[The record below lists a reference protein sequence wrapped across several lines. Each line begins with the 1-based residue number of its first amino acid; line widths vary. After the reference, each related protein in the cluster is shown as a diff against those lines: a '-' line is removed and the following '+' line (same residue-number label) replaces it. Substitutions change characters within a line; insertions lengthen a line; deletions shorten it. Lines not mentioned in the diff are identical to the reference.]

1 MAAVKQESAP
11 KGGYPEFR
19 FERHL
24 PRRGPSGLV
33 ILLGGAAVMAVG
45 FALVAKGNREK
56 RLVVVIHCCVGM
68 CRHFPPTSV
77 HFSLELVVVGTHHLG
92 AFCVCVCR
100 EVRKEQLRARLAL
113 LPLLQAEH
121 DRRYV

>member
-24 PRRGPSGLV
+24 SRRGPSGLV

-56 RLVVVIHCCVGM
+56 RLVVVMSQLCGHVQTLQLSTVC
-68 CRHFPPTSV
+68 
-77 HFSLELVVVGTHHLG
+77 SL
-92 AFCVCVCR
+92 
-100 EVRKEQLRARLAL
+100 
-113 LPLLQAEH
+113 
-121 DRRYV
+121 